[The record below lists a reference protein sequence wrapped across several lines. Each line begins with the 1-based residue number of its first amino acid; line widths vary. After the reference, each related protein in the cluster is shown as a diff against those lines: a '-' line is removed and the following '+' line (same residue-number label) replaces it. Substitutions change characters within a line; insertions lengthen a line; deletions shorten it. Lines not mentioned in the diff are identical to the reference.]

1 MKKILTGKI
10 QRGSTTMAKYKAKRY
25 VLESIWEEQWVEC
38 EADSI
43 EEAEAKFE
51 DSDCDIVDSQ
61 MGELG
66 DSGLEINVEDIKLI
80 EPETE
85 ESDNE
90 R

>member
-1 MKKILTGKI
+1 M
-10 QRGSTTMAKYKAKRY
+10 SKYKAKRY

-61 MGELG
+61 MGELCETNL
-66 DSGLEINVEDIKLI
+66 DFEVEDIKLI
-80 EPETE
+80 EPETK